1 MAGHRGSI
9 FGQIGLKPNNQRS
22 FDALLL
28 EKLKQYE
35 QEPFVFVE
43 GESKR
48 IGKVLIPDVLFNK
61 KQIGFHF
68 LIDLPIEVIVQTIL
82 DDYQPLN
89 RPNEFEEAFH
99 IIKKNIHTI
108 IFN

>member
-1 MAGHRGSI
+1 QMDCRPSVYVPDGVTGTGKTILLKQLKKLGYPVIDMEKMASHRGSI

-28 EKLKQYE
+28 EKLQQYE

-61 KQIGFHF
+61 KQNGFHF
-68 LIDLPIEVIVQTIL
+68 
-82 DDYQPLN
+82 
-89 RPNEFEEAFH
+89 
-99 IIKKNIHTI
+99 
-108 IFN
+108 